1 MMLANERPTVN
12 NFLKSLMPLCVLLL
26 LSLSAMLS
34 AGNKSIPKAEREQLV
49 ILVRHAE
56 KALDQG
62 EDPALTEVGQARA
75 RDLHAALAHMQV
87 GAIVTTQWQRTRA
100 TAAPLAKAL
109 NIEPMVIDTQSS
121 DTNAHV
127 RAVAD
132 TVRAQSAKVVLVVG
146 HSNTVPAI
154 ITALGGPEVAAL
166 GDNDYDNLYLL
177 WRSSEKVRFLYAR
190 Y

>member
-1 MMLANERPTVN
+1 MSPNWRATVKI
-12 NFLKSLMPLCVLLL
+12 FLKVPLPLFALCVLLL
-26 LSLSAMLS
+26 LAMPG
-34 AGNKSIPKAEREQLV
+34 AGGTAKSKAEHEQLV

-62 EDPALTEVGQARA
+62 EDPPLTETGEARA
-75 RDLHAALAHMQV
+75 RALQAALVHMQV
-87 GAIVTTQWQRTRA
+87 GAIVTTQWRRTRA

-109 NIEPMVIDTQSS
+109 NIEPMVIDTSSS

-132 TVRAQSAKVVLVVG
+132 SVRAQSPKVVLVVG

-177 WRSSEKVRFLYAR
+177 WRTSGRVRFLHAR